1 MLTRQKVRHL
11 DATELIAA
19 VLDPGSYRSWDA
31 PVLDPDPG
39 PEYRQELAAARARTG
54 VDESVLT
61 GEALIRGRRVAVIVS
76 EFRFL
81 AGSIG
86 QAAAER
92 IVTAVERATREGLP
106 LLAGPASGGTRMQEG
121 TVAFLSMV
129 KISAAVR
136 THRKA
141 GLPYLVYLRHPTTG
155 GVMASWGSLGHI
167 TAAEP
172 GALLGFLGPRVYEAL
187 HATPFPENVQTAEN
201 LFDKGLIDA
210 VVPPSQL
217 SDVVDRALGI
227 LVTGPRPPVAAPA
240 TLSVKPSGAGA
251 WESIGIS
258 RDPRRPD
265 VRQLLAHGAR
275 DVLPLNGTGQ
285 GEKDPGLQLAL
296 ARFGRESCVVIGHTR
311 PRADGPTAALGQT
324 AMGPAS
330 LREARRGMR
339 LAEELGLPLVTII
352 DTAGAALSQEAE
364 EGGLAG
370 EIARSLHD
378 LIGTN
383 APTVSVLLGQGAGGG
398 ALALLPA
405 DRTIAAQHAWLSPL
419 PPEGASAI
427 VHRSTG
433 FAAAMSE
440 AQGVNVASLHA
451 NGLVDHIVDEC
462 PNAADEA
469 LAFCSRLGRAIEY
482 ELATLSTAGVNELL
496 PLRLAKY
503 RNLGSVLA
511 PVEGRRPAV
520 SPLDEAQSRLEN
532 SA

>member
-1 MLTRQKVRHL
+1 MLTEQRVRHL
-11 DATELIAA
+11 DATELITA
-19 VLDPGSYRSWDA
+19 VLDPASYRSWDV
-31 PVLDPDPG
+31 PVADPDPS
-39 PEYRQELAAARARTG
+39 PEYRQELEEARAKTG

-61 GEALIRGRRVAVIVS
+61 GEGLIRGRRVAVIVS

-86 QAAAER
+86 LAAAER
-92 IVTAVERATREGLP
+92 ITTAVERATREGLP

-121 TVAFLSMV
+121 TIAFLSMV
-129 KISAAVR
+129 KITAAVR
-136 THRKA
+136 AHRQA
-141 GLPYLVYLRHPTTG
+141 GLPYLVYLRHPATG

-167 TAAEP
+167 TVAEP

-187 HATPFPENVQTAEN
+187 YGKKFPENVQVAEN

-210 VVPPSQL
+210 VVPPWQL
-217 SDVVDRALGI
+217 SDVVDRALSI
-227 LVTGPRPPVAAPA
+227 LVTGAHVRPARPA
-240 TLSVKPSGAGA
+240 SLSVKPSDAGA
-251 WESIGIS
+251 WESIEIS
-258 RDPRRPD
+258 RNPRRPD
-265 VRQLLAHGAR
+265 LRQLLAYGAR

-311 PRADGPTAALGQT
+311 PRPSQQT

-339 LAEELGLPLVTII
+339 LAEELGLPLLTVI
-352 DTAGAALSQEAE
+352 DTGGAALSKEAE

-378 LIGTN
+378 LIGLN
-383 APTVSVLLGQGAGGG
+383 SPTVSVLLGQGAGGG

-405 DRTIAAQHAWLSPL
+405 DRTVAAQHAWLSPL

-427 VHRSTG
+427 VHRSTA

-451 NGLVDHIVDEC
+451 SGLVEHIVDERGD
-462 PNAADEA
+462 AALEGK
-469 LAFCSRLGRAIEY
+469 AFCQRMGQAIEY
-482 ELATLSTAGVNELL
+482 ELASLSSAGIQELL
-496 PLRLAKY
+496 PRRLAKY
-503 RNLGSVLA
+503 RDLGGLI
-511 PVEGRRPAV
+511 G
-520 SPLDEAQSRLEN
+520 PLR
-532 SA
+532 SAAESAGP